1 MAKTQSLSRR
11 SMMLRSAAS
20 GPVMSV
26 GANIATLPS
35 FLMGAQ
41 QSTTENV
48 LVVLQLSGGN
58 DGLNTIIPFDH
69 PVYQEN
75 RPSLAVGKDQGLRY

>member
-1 MAKTQSLSRR
+1 
-11 SMMLRSAAS
+11 MMLRSAAS
-20 GPVMSV
+20 GTVMSV

-41 QSTTENV
+41 QSTTNV

-75 RPSLAVGKDQGLRY
+75 RPSLQLVKIRS

>member
-20 GPVMSV
+20 GTVMSV

-48 LVVLQLSGGN
+48 LVVLQLSGAVSYTH
-58 DGLNTIIPFDH
+58 LTLPTI
-69 PVYQEN
+69 
-75 RPSLAVGKDQGLRY
+75 LRV